1 MFVQDK
7 WTMNRLTL
15 SAGVRIDW
23 FDSQNP
29 AFHLDPSLLTPN
41 RNYDV
46 PEFST
51 TRYADWT
58 PKVGVAYDLFG
69 DGKTAI
75 KANVGTYV
83 LGQALVVGG
92 LASQPGYNVQL
103 TSSRNWTDNN
113 KNFIPDCDLT
123 RNPPTRVR
131 RRPAPTTRSTPAALP
146 VGAERQLLQQLAA
159 SRTSRCRTTPATAG
173 ASVRTAGS
181 SRSARSAKSA
191 AACRSTAASSGAGSA
206 TSW

>member
-1 MFVQDK
+1 
-7 WTMNRLTL
+7 MNRLTL
-15 SAGVRIDW
+15 SVGLRIDW

-29 AFHLDPSLLTPN
+29 AFHLYPSLLTPN

-51 TRYADWT
+51 TRYRDWT
-58 PKVGVAYDLFG
+58 PKVAAAYDFFG

-75 KANVGTYV
+75 KANIGKYV

-103 TSSRNWTDNN
+103 TVVADWTDNN
-113 KNFIPDCDLT
+113 RNFIPDCDLT
-123 RNPPTRVR
+123 RNTNQGPTAAGAEQSNRHLRAR
-131 RRPAPTTRSTPAALP
+131 RLAATRSSTATRSSP
-146 VGAERQLLQQLAA
+146 
-159 SRTSRCRTTPATAG
+159 TSRCRTTPATAG

-191 AACRSTAASSGAGSA
+191 VACRSTVASSVAGSA
-206 TSW
+206 TSS